1 MREPSLFDLVFFSVL
16 LFFAGWLCWIQISYF
31 LKRFSSRRWPSINA
45 IVERGAVGRIVGPK
59 GSWMYGSFLGYTF
72 VVQDVRYSG
81 HFAIISTEARSR
93 NLQDKLT
100 GATLGIRYSPT
111 DPGRSFVADPY
122 DPLFEGLTMT
132 QNPEWLDQSPSSK
145 S

>member
-1 MREPSLFDLVFFSVL
+1 MRESSMFDFVFFSVL
-16 LFFAGWLCWIQISYF
+16 LFLAGWFCWIQISYF
-31 LKRFSSRRWPSINA
+31 LKRLASRRWPTIHA
-45 IVERGAVGRIVGPK
+45 IVERVAVGRIVGPK

-81 HFAIISTEARSR
+81 HFAVISSEERSR

-111 DPGRSFVADPY
+111 DPSRSIVADPY
-122 DPLFEGLTMT
+122 DPLFEGLTVT
-132 QNPEWLDQSPSSK
+132 QNPEWLDQAPSSK